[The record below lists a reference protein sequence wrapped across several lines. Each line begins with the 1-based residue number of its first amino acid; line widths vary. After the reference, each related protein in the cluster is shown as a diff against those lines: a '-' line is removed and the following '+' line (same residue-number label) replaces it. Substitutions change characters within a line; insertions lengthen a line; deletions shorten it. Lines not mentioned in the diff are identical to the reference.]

1 MKTKVLSTE
10 QLEKLQEIKKR
21 LAELQQRSEER
32 IAALESVLI
41 NK

>member
-1 MKTKVLSTE
+1 MTAKVLSTE

-21 LAELQQRSEER
+21 LAELQQRSDER
-32 IAALESVLI
+32 ITAMESALL